1 MDKMKKDLKIPKF
14 SYREI
19 KEGDF
24 VRFVGCTKEQVRWG
38 NNTDPEDLLVPGG
51 VYYVLHAIVKSSHTK
66 LILRGV
72 EGKFNSVCFE
82 RLGDGSF

>member
-1 MDKMKKDLKIPKF
+1 MKKNFKVPTL
-14 SYREI
+14 SYGEI

-24 VRFVGCTKEQVRWG
+24 VKFVGCTKEQVSWG
-38 NNTDPEDLLVPGG
+38 NNTDPHDLLVPGG
-51 VYYVLHAIVKSSHTK
+51 VYYVLHMIVKSSHTK

-82 RLGDGSF
+82 RL

>member
-1 MDKMKKDLKIPKF
+1 MKDLRKLNL

-19 KEGDF
+19 KEGDYVKF
-24 VRFVGCTKEQVRWG
+24 GGCTREQVNWG
-38 NNTDPEDLLVPGG
+38 NNTDPENLLVPGG
-51 VYYVLHAIVKSSHTK
+51 VYFVQQMIVKSSHSK

-82 RLGDGSF
+82 RLGNGSF

>member
-1 MDKMKKDLKIPKF
+1 MKKDLKIPKF
-14 SYREI
+14 SYGEI

-24 VRFVGCTKEQVRWG
+24 VKFVGCSKEQVAWG

-51 VYYVLHAIVKSSHTK
+51 VYFVQQMIVKSSHTK

-82 RLGDGSF
+82 RLGNGSF

>member
-1 MDKMKKDLKIPKF
+1 MKDLRKINMSFRK
-14 SYREI
+14 I

-24 VRFVGCTKEQVRWG
+24 VKFVGCTKEQVAWG
-38 NNTDPEDLLVPGG
+38 NNTDPEDLLVYGG
-51 VYYVLHAIVKSSHTK
+51 IYFVQQMIVKSSHTK

-82 RLGDGSF
+82 RM